1 MYYITY
7 KYSPREQIG
16 PEGQSLIGL
25 SGIILR
31 PARVEEAS
39 TLTELCLRSKAV
51 WGYDAEFLEACRAEL
66 VLHPADFESSYVEA
80 AEIGRELVGMCQLTL
95 TNGRGILER
104 LFVDP
109 SCLGRGIGRLLY
121 RWAEDLARSNG
132 AAEISIEADPGAES
146 FYRRMGAIDDGT
158 VASGSIPGRR
168 IPWLRVILHQNRD
181 GREREPEAINSLRAP
196 RFDSSSNSSVCG
208 RAFIQRS

>member
-1 MYYITY
+1 M
-7 KYSPREQIG
+7 
-16 PEGQSLIGL
+16 
-25 SGIILR
+25 LR

-51 WGYDAEFLEACRAEL
+51 WGYDPQFLEACRAEL
-66 VLHPADFESSYVEA
+66 TLHPADFESSYVKA
-80 AEIGRELVGMCQLTL
+80 AQIDGELVGICQLRL
-95 TNGRGILER
+95 TNDRAILER

-168 IPWLRVILHQNRD
+168 IPRLRVILHQIEMEEN
-181 GREREPEAINSLRAP
+181 ASP
-196 RFDSSSNSSVCG
+196 R
-208 RAFIQRS
+208 Q